1 MPIKGFR
8 IFGKS
13 TQVKTNGYQLFDY
26 TSIKSITN
34 NGVTITN
41 NGDGSFTAS
50 GSFDVDDEYI
60 STYTTIKHDQLK
72 SFIKPGNIVMKVNKQ
87 TNPYFNATFYDVS
100 NNSIVMELDSLYHTI
115 ATGVITQDILDKPS
129 IELRLG
135 LFGTPKKEVT
145 AFTEKVMLYQDGDG
159 TWEPYSG
166 GKLSPSP
173 EWIQEIKNVGDKGD
187 ITVTIEDDIE
197 PQSLTLTTPNGLP
210 GIKVGS
216 GGNYTDST
224 GQQWICDEVDYGCGK
239 YVQRIGTNNLKDMIW
254 SDYWDTLPDYHKEGT
269 FLVFTEYFN
278 DKINDP
284 LSYENYLH
292 TNFIRLKNDILK
304 NAEIGMQAR
313 QGGGFNIAFRVPINV
328 AENIEQWTKWL
339 NQNDTV
345 FMYILK
351 NPIERDLSPEEIA
364 AYKALHTNYPTTTV
378 LNDENADMELTYTVD
393 TKSYVDTKIAEVS
406 KAII

>member
-1 MPIKGFR
+1 MKGFK

-41 NGDGSFTAS
+41 NRDGSFTAS

-72 SFIKPGNIVMKVNKQ
+72 NFIKPGNIVMKVNKQ

-135 LFGTPKKEVT
+135 LFGTPKKEAT

-173 EWIQEIKNVGDKGD
+173 EWTQEIKNVGDKGN
-187 ITVTIEDDIE
+187 ITVTIEDDTE
-197 PQSLTLTTPNGLP
+197 PQSITISTPNGLP
-210 GIKVGS
+210 GIKVDS
-216 GGNYTDST
+216 GGNHTDSN
-224 GQQWICDEVDYGCGK
+224 GQQWIRDEIDLSRGK
-239 YVQRIGTNNLKDMIW
+239 YIQRIGTSNLRNLEWKDAW
-254 SDYWDTLPDYHKEGT
+254 NKFPDYHKDGT
-269 FLVFTEYFN
+269 FLIFTEHFN
-278 DKINDP
+278 DKAAFPNYINC
-284 LSYENYLH
+284 LH
-292 TNFIRLKNDILK
+292 TNFIEIEYILGTK
-304 NAEIGMQAR
+304 KIGMQAGR
-313 QGGGFNIAFRVPINV
+313 GNGFNIAFRVPTNV
-328 AENIEQWTKWL
+328 AENIEQWIEWL

-351 NPIERDLSPEEIA
+351 SPIERDLTLKEIA

-393 TKSYVDTKIAEVS
+393 TQSYVDTKIAEVS